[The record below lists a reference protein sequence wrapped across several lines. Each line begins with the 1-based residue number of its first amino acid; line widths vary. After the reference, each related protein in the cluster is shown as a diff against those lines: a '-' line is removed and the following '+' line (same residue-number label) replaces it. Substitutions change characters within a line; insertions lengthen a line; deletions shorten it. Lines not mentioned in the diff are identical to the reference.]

1 MTVNL
6 IVDSLF
12 RLRLEQYGGIC
23 DCQATRDTFLFAA
36 SVESGGLEA
45 TVDIL
50 GEVVLRPSFPDEE
63 VEYARA
69 AVAFENED
77 IAMRPDQETLLTEA
91 VHAAAF
97 SGNTLGLPKFA
108 PTESLDKIGRDVLH
122 NYMSQYHT
130 PDRMVLAGVGVDHD
144 RLVAAAQEHFV
155 DAVPI
160 WQEGSKAP
168 SVFKRDNSLAQYTGG
183 QVLTEKDLSNASLG
197 PTPMPDLAHLS
208 LGLESVSHQHDDFI
222 AFCVLNM
229 LMGGGG
235 SFSAGGPGKGM
246 YTRLYTSVLNRH
258 HWMYSSTAYNHAY
271 GDAGLFCIASSCP
284 PSMLGDMTA
293 VVVKELVRLASQPIG
308 AQEFER
314 AKKQLTSMLL
324 MNLEARPVIFE
335 DVARQV
341 LAQGHRRRPEHYMDL
356 IRAVEAKDIAR
367 ISERMLASKPTV
379 AAIGNLKKLPEFKEV
394 ELGLLD
400 RSVAGN
406 SKSKLNFF
414 SKS

>member
-1 MTVNL
+1 M
-6 IVDSLF
+6 
-12 RLRLEQYGGIC
+12 
-23 DCQATRDTFLFAA
+23 
-36 SVESGGLEA
+36 
-45 TVDIL
+45 DIL
-50 GEVVLRPSFPDEE
+50 GDVVLRPAFPDEE

-69 AVAFENED
+69 AVAFENDD

-108 PTESLDKIGRDVLH
+108 PAESLDQINRAVLH
-122 NYMSQYHT
+122 NYMAQYHT

-144 RLVAAAQEHFV
+144 RLVAAAQKHFV
-155 DAVPI
+155 DAQPV
-160 WQEGSKAP
+160 WQASSSSPA
-168 SVFKRDNSLAQYTGG
+168 KRDNSLAQYTGG
-183 QVLTEKDLSNASLG
+183 LVTIEKDLSNASLG
-197 PTPMPDLAHLS
+197 PTPMPDLAHLA

-258 HWMYSSTAYNHAY
+258 HWMYSSTAFNHAY
-271 GDAGLFCIASSCP
+271 GDAGLFCVASSCP
-284 PSMLGDMTA
+284 PSMLGDMTS
-293 VVVKELVRLASQPIG
+293 VVVKELLRLTQPIG
-308 AQEFER
+308 KEEFER

-341 LAQGHRRRPEHYMDL
+341 CVL
-356 IRAVEAKDIAR
+356 
-367 ISERMLASKPTV
+367 TV
-379 AAIGNLKKLPEFKEV
+379 F
-394 ELGLLD
+394 
-400 RSVAGN
+400 
-406 SKSKLNFF
+406 
-414 SKS
+414 